1 MMTLTLCACVALR
14 YIQGFVLLI
23 HASCNYVH
31 RSNNEHSFLIDTADV
46 MQQCSA
52 KCVPTAAL
60 NHVGLKCMSQ
70 CLRFDR
76 DDFCFE
82 MRWDEI
88 REGRKTI

>member
-1 MMTLTLCACVALR
+1 MMTLTFCACVALR
-14 YIQGFVLLI
+14 YIQGFVHLI

-31 RSNNEHSFLIDTADV
+31 RSNNEHSFLIDTAD
-46 MQQCSA
+46 A